1 MPRSHPPYLPEF
13 KAEAVRL
20 YRTSGRSLQEVA
32 GDLGVTA
39 NSLRQ
44 WVRRAEVEEGSREGL
59 TQDERAELSH
69 LRRENRVLR
78 EEREILRKATA
89 SCALGVSSP
98 RKPTGQGRRV
108 PARGAREGNPPCRA
122 DVPSAG
128 RFPQRLLRV
137 APARPLTARAARCR
151 AVGAHQAHPLPKPW
165 HRRHPPHPRRVAPQA
180 PGLLLS

>member
-1 MPRSHPPYLPEF
+1 MPRSHPPYPPEF

-39 NSLRQ
+39 NSLRE

-59 TQDERAELSH
+59 TQDERAELSP

-89 SCALGVSSP
+89 FFAKETD
-98 RKPTGQGRRV
+98 RTR
-108 PARGAREGNPPCRA
+108 
-122 DVPSAG
+122 
-128 RFPQRLLRV
+128 
-137 APARPLTARAARCR
+137 
-151 AVGAHQAHPLPKPW
+151 
-165 HRRHPPHPRRVAPQA
+165 
-180 PGLLLS
+180 